1 MKKNKYLLLLIIII
15 TISCA
20 SPQKLF
26 IKGNYDAAINKAV
39 KKILKK
45 PNSEEDI
52 LTLDKAYKLAN
63 ERDLE
68 RIKYLKTE
76 GNPNTWDE
84 ILSHYTSLKNRQ
96 ANVKRVLPM
105 HVQGRTINYDYV
117 DYDAEMV
124 RAKANAAEY
133 YYQHGKKLMQEQ
145 TKEAY
150 RQAYDEFMR
159 ANQYTGGAYP
169 DIDSLI
175 SFTRFNGISHVL
187 VQVVNNTQY
196 KLSPEFLD
204 NVLTINTDGLDS
216 KWVEYNFRHVNDQAV
231 YDYYIDVVLQSIDIS
246 PEKESTKEYIEKKKI
261 DDGFQYV
268 LDAKGNVMKDSLG
281 NDIKLKKYKD
291 IQCTVIEKHQQK
303 SAQIQ
308 GEIEF
313 QSMNPRKLMKK
324 EPIGANTNFEHVS
337 GKAVGDMD
345 ALTPDSKKLVDLEPV
360 PFPDD
365 AMMISDCT
373 EALKNAISDVI
384 RRNKNNIQ

>member
-1 MKKNKYLLLLIIII
+1 MKRIKYLLLLFIII
-15 TISCA
+15 ISCA

-26 IKGNYDAAINKAV
+26 IKGNYDGAINKAV
-39 KKILKK
+39 KKILKN
-45 PNSEEDI
+45 PNSEDDI

-68 RIKYLKTE
+68 RIKYLKAE

-96 ANVKRVLPM
+96 SNVRRVLPL

-124 RAKANAAEY
+124 KAKANAAEY

-145 TKEAY
+145 TKDAY
-150 RQAYDEFMR
+150 RQAYEEFVR
-159 ANQYTGGAYP
+159 ASQYTGGAYP

-175 SFTRFNGISHVL
+175 SFSKFNGMSRVL

-216 KWVEYNFRHVNDQAV
+216 KWVEYNFRHVNDQAN

-246 PEKESTKEYIEKKKI
+246 PEKESTKEYIEKKKL

-268 LDAKGNVMKDSLG
+268 LDAKGNVMRDSLG

-291 IQCTVIEKHQQK
+291 IQCTVIEKHQEK
-303 SAQIQ
+303 TAQIQ

-313 QSMNPRKLMKK
+313 QSMNPRKLIKK
-324 EPIGANTNFEHVS
+324 EPIGANTHFEHIS
-337 GKAVGDMD
+337 GKAVGDME

-384 RRNKNNIQ
+384 RKNRNYIQ